1 MLEGNIHLDETYY
14 PIMEKDTEKTPGGK
28 GMRGLS
34 RNKMCIGCAWDG
46 SNLVCIM
53 EGYGRT
59 SKNHTFPDVLTEEK
73 QYKKLSNLLQ
83 KMKKEGVVDVRGS
96 AVHAECFLVE

>member
-1 MLEGNIHLDETYY
+1 
-14 PIMEKDTEKTPGGK
+14 
-28 GMRGLS
+28 
-34 RNKMCIGCAWDG
+34 
-46 SNLVCIM
+46 M

-83 KMKKEGVVDVRGS
+83 KMKKEGVVHVCGS
-96 AVHAECFLVE
+96 AVHAEWFLVE

>member
-1 MLEGNIHLDETYY
+1 
-14 PIMEKDTEKTPGGK
+14 
-28 GMRGLS
+28 
-34 RNKMCIGCAWDG
+34 
-46 SNLVCIM
+46 M

-96 AVHAECFLVE
+96 AVHAEWFLVE